1 MSSSFVQK
9 EKPII
14 MVVDDQVTNLK
25 LLSDMLEDND
35 YEVRQSINGFA
46 ALKSVDLSP
55 PDLILLDIK
64 MPDMNGY
71 MLCQKLKENPKTK
84 DIPIIFISASDESL
98 DKVKAFSV
106 GGCDYITKPLKL
118 VEVLARIKNQLQI
131 KQLKQELQERNTYLE
146 TLVKQLEEANEKL
159 EKIARIDALTEIGNR
174 LYFNDCLEREWQRS
188 LREKQPLG
196 LILCDVDNF
205 KLYND
210 TYGHLK
216 GDRCLFAVAQGL
228 KTAVL
233 RGTDLVCRYGGE
245 EFAIILPNTD
255 NQGGEAICQ
264 RIIEQ
269 IQQLKIPHRASTI
282 ASDICGEQLPYVSIS
297 LGFASLI
304 PSPSLTSDVLI
315 SISDSA
321 LYKAKE
327 TGKNRFCVTTG

>member
-1 MSSSFVQK
+1 
-9 EKPII
+9 

-25 LLSDMLEDND
+25 LLSDMLEDNE
-35 YEVRQSINGFA
+35 YEVRQAINGVTT
-46 ALKSVDLSP
+46 LKSVELSP

-71 MLCQKLKENPKTK
+71 TVCEKLKANLKTK

-98 DKVKAFSV
+98 DKVKAFSI
-106 GGCDYITKPLKL
+106 GGSDYITKPLKL

-131 KQLKQELQERNTYLE
+131 KQLQQELKERNAYLE
-146 TLVKQLEEANEKL
+146 TLVKELEKSKKKSEKL
-159 EKIARIDALTEIGNR
+159 ARIDALTEIGNR

-188 LREKQPLG
+188 LRQEQPLG

-216 GDRCLFAVAQGL
+216 GDRCLFEVAQGL
-228 KTAVL
+228 KIAVL

-269 IQQLKIPHRASTI
+269 IQQLKIPHRSSAVS
-282 ASDICGEQLPYVSIS
+282 SYVSIS
-297 LGFASLI
+297 LGFASLM
-304 PSPSLTSDVLI
+304 PSPSLTSDVLL
-315 SISDSA
+315 SMSDSA

-327 TGKNRFCVTTG
+327 TGKNCFFVITNINDSFPMSKPTIFE